1 MISKVMKR
9 KYITPVVYF
18 FKYEEESELLAN
30 TFRDADSEF
39 GASDYTHNAN
49 TINNANCT
57 NAATDVVRDIM
68 DSETT
73 GLTVTNDGLNQ
84 GQIGAKDHDWF
95 FDDNAFSDF

>member
-30 TFRDADSEF
+30 TFRDADSTPA
-39 GASDYTHNAN
+39 ASDLKQNVMSGT
-49 TINNANCT
+49 
-57 NAATDVVRDIM
+57 
-68 DSETT
+68 SEL
-73 GLTVTNDGLNQ
+73 GVTNDGLNQ
-84 GQIGAKDHDWF
+84 DAIGAKDHDWF

>member
-30 TFRDADSEF
+30 T
-39 GASDYTHNAN
+39 
-49 TINNANCT
+49 INNANCT

-68 DSETT
+68 DSKTT
-73 GLTVTNDGLNQ
+73 GLTVTNGGLNQ
-84 GQIGAKDHDWF
+84 DQIGAKDHDWF

>member
-18 FKYEEESELLAN
+18 FKFEEESELLGHSLQY
-30 TFRDADSEF
+30 DADSTPA
-39 GASDYTHNAN
+39 ASDLKQNVMSGT
-49 TINNANCT
+49 
-57 NAATDVVRDIM
+57 
-68 DSETT
+68 SEL
-73 GLTVTNDGLNQ
+73 GVTNDGLNQ

>member
-30 TFRDADSEF
+30 TFKDADSDF
-39 GASDYTHNAN
+39 AASDYTHNAV
-49 TINNANCT
+49 
-57 NAATDVVRDIM
+57 DGK
-68 DSETT
+68 SELNVSNS
-73 GLTVTNDGLNQ
+73 GNLNQ
-84 GQIGAKDHDWF
+84 NEIAAKDHDWF

>member
-18 FKYEEESELLAN
+18 FKFEEESELLAN
-30 TFRDADSEF
+30 TF
-39 GASDYTHNAN
+39 NK
-49 TINNANCT
+49 ANCT

-68 DSETT
+68 DSEKT
-73 GLTVTNDGLNQ
+73 GLPVVNNGVTQD
-84 GQIGAKDHDWF
+84 QIGAKDHDWF

>member
-30 TFRDADSEF
+30 TFK
-39 GASDYTHNAN
+39 
-49 TINNANCT
+49 ANCT

-73 GLTVTNDGLNQ
+73 GLKVTNDGLNQ